1 MKSKRK
7 TSNALCIIAS
17 ILFVML
23 LFVPESKNRFLLAG
37 MGITGLFIVAG
48 SLILPVFPRLTR
60 KLSYHR
66 TKECQKPWTWLK
78 NTEPVTDA
86 EKLLWRQISYQITD
100 KLQAAFPDA
109 TWEFQKHPS
118 MEQLLKGCTIRLRTF
133 HTEDYNFAEVRMNP
147 YGYLEL
153 QMLTISSLK
162 KSMEPSEE
170 GTTPEAD
177 PESWYALIGKVK
189 LENLIGQ
196 LHAKGHK
203 KLYINE
209 SGQIY
214 IQNGDTPE
222 IKDHFDY
229 FPPRNYWDVLI
240 TLFQKEDLTAKETD
254 QALELSWIKE

>member
-1 MKSKRK
+1 
-7 TSNALCIIAS
+7 
-17 ILFVML
+17 
-23 LFVPESKNRFLLAG
+23 
-37 MGITGLFIVAG
+37 
-48 SLILPVFPRLTR
+48 
-60 KLSYHR
+60 
-66 TKECQKPWTWLK
+66 
-78 NTEPVTDA
+78 
-86 EKLLWRQISYQITD
+86 
-100 KLQAAFPDA
+100 
-109 TWEFQKHPS
+109 
-118 MEQLLKGCTIRLRTF
+118 MEQLLSGCTIRLRTF

-162 KSMEPSEE
+162 KSSISSEE
-170 GTTPEAD
+170 NAPEAD
-177 PESWYALIGKVK
+177 PESWYTLIGKVK

-229 FPPRNYWDVLI
+229 FHPAILGCIDYTFPERRSDRKRNRS
-240 TLFQKEDLTAKETD
+240 
-254 QALELSWIKE
+254 ALELSWIKE

>member
-7 TSNALCIIAS
+7 TPKTLCMIVS
-17 ILFVML
+17 ILFVT
-23 LFVPESKNRFLLAG
+23 LLAG
-37 MGITGLFIVAG
+37 IGISGLFLVIG
-48 SLILPVFPRLTR
+48 SLILPAFPRLSR
-60 KLSYHR
+60 KLSYRR
-66 TKECQKPWTWLK
+66 TKGHQKPWTWLK

-118 MEQLLKGCTIRLRTF
+118 MEQLLSGYTIRLRTF

-162 KSMEPSEE
+162 KSSISSEE
-170 GTTPEAD
+170 NAPEAD
-177 PESWYALIGKVK
+177 PESWYTLIGKVK

>member
-7 TSNALCIIAS
+7 TPKSLCMIVS
-17 ILFVML
+17 ILFVTL
-23 LFVPESKNRFLLAG
+23 IFVPNSKNHFLLAG
-37 MGITGLFIVAG
+37 IGISGLFLVIG
-48 SLILPVFPRLTR
+48 PLILPAFPRLSR
-60 KLSYHR
+60 KLSYRR
-66 TKECQKPWTWLK
+66 TKGHQKPWTWLE
-78 NTEPVTDA
+78 NPEPVTDA

-118 MEQLLKGCTIRLRTF
+118 MEQLLSGCTIRLRTF

-162 KSMEPSEE
+162 KSNIHSKE
-170 GTTPEAD
+170 GDTPEAD
-177 PESWYALIGKVK
+177 PESWYTLIGKVK

>member
-1 MKSKRK
+1 
-7 TSNALCIIAS
+7 
-17 ILFVML
+17 
-23 LFVPESKNRFLLAG
+23 
-37 MGITGLFIVAG
+37 
-48 SLILPVFPRLTR
+48 
-60 KLSYHR
+60 
-66 TKECQKPWTWLK
+66 
-78 NTEPVTDA
+78 
-86 EKLLWRQISYQITD
+86 
-100 KLQAAFPDA
+100 
-109 TWEFQKHPS
+109 
-118 MEQLLKGCTIRLRTF
+118 
-133 HTEDYNFAEVRMNP
+133 
-147 YGYLEL
+147 
-153 QMLTISSLK
+153 MLTISSLK

>member
-7 TSNALCIIAS
+7 TSNTLCIIAS
-17 ILFVML
+17 ALFVIL
-23 LFVPESKNRFLLAG
+23 LFVPESKSRFLPAG
-37 MGITGLFIVAG
+37 VGIIGLFIIAG
-48 SLILPVFPRLTR
+48 SLILPVFPKVSH
-60 KLSYHR
+60 KLMYHR
-66 TKECQKPWTWLK
+66 TKDQQKPWTWLK

-100 KLQAAFPDA
+100 KLQAAFPNA

-118 MEQLLKGCTIRLRTF
+118 MEQLLNGCTIRLRTF

-147 YGYLEL
+147 YGYLEF

-162 KSMEPSEE
+162 KSPEPCED
-170 GTTPEAD
+170 GNTPQAD
-177 PESWYALIGKVK
+177 PESWYALIGKIK

-214 IQNGDTPE
+214 IQNGNTPE
-222 IKDHFDY
+222 IKDRFDY

-240 TLFQKEDLTAKETD
+240 TLFQKDDLTAKETD

>member
-7 TSNALCIIAS
+7 TPKTLCMIVS
-17 ILFVML
+17 ILFVTL
-23 LFVPESKNRFLLAG
+23 IFVPNSKNHFLLAG
-37 MGITGLFIVAG
+37 IGISGLFLVIG
-48 SLILPVFPRLTR
+48 SLILPAFPRLSR
-60 KLSYHR
+60 KLSYRR
-66 TKECQKPWTWLK
+66 TKGQQKPWTWLK
-78 NTEPVTDA
+78 NPEPVTDA

-118 MEQLLKGCTIRLRTF
+118 MEQLLSGCTIRLRTF

-162 KSMEPSEE
+162 KSNIPSEE
-170 GTTPEAD
+170 G
-177 PESWYALIGKVK
+177 
-189 LENLIGQ
+189 
-196 LHAKGHK
+196 
-203 KLYINE
+203 
-209 SGQIY
+209 
-214 IQNGDTPE
+214 DTQE